1 MDKPNVLSKDSKEYE
16 LLLSDQ
22 SFAQKIREQRKLNT
36 SKRNAKLM
44 IYKQKAESKG
54 ITVTDSEVEKYMSEN
69 K

>member
-16 LLLSDQ
+16 LLLKDQ
-22 SFAQKIREQRKLNT
+22 TFAHKIREQRKLNT

-44 IYKQKAESKG
+44 IYKLKAESKG
-54 ITVTDSEVEKYMSEN
+54 ITVTDSEIDKYMSEN